1 MKVNRRQMLKG
12 LSLGAGSMLLSPMVQ
27 RVMANA
33 EGEKRLA

>member
-12 LSLGAGSMLLSPMVQ
+12 LSLGAGSMLLSPMAQ

-33 EGEKRLA
+33 EGEKRSA